1 MAILYMT
8 VFCAVSPV
16 GVGVGMAL
24 TDPSQV
30 FLTNQYIP
38 TECPKKGGLAN
49 ATVVDEKMDI

>member
-1 MAILYMT
+1 MT

-30 FLTNQYIP
+30 FLINQYIP
-38 TECPKKGGLAN
+38 TGCPKEGGLAN
-49 ATVVDEKMDI
+49 AMVVDEKMDI

>member
-1 MAILYMT
+1 MT